1 MKREEIDSRNEV
13 ESLSES
19 VENEQDL
26 NVSSLK
32 PLLHATV
39 SDDSTCSRDKCDTN
53 DLSSNTF
60 QRNKRRMS
68 QETNDSFIALQQ
80 KRNCRLSNS
89 SPYPDHLAANF
100 SSWDDEVDIRLAE
113 ELIEY
118 SFNSPSVHSEN
129 EVEPIPL
136 LTPPGSPIPIHSE
149 ESVTDIYEW
158 PSNLAVD
165 IAYTA
170 ASTLHPL
177 SLREMEE
184 IDKCDEPFI
193 VVFPRLN
200 GGLKPM
206 IA

>member
-1 MKREEIDSRNEV
+1 MYATIIRTPAPTVYSII
-13 ESLSES
+13 
-19 VENEQDL
+19 ENEQDL

-32 PLLHATV
+32 SLLHGTV
-39 SDDSTCSRDKCDTN
+39 SDYSTCSRDTCDTN
-53 DLSSNTF
+53 DLSNNTF

-68 QETNDSFIALQQ
+68 QETNDSCIALQQ
-80 KRNCRLSNS
+80 KRNRRLSSS
-89 SPYPDHLAANF
+89 SPYPDHLPATF
-100 SSWDDEVDIRLAE
+100 PSWNDEVDLRLAE

-118 SFNSPSVHSEN
+118 SSKSPPVHSEN

-149 ESVTDIYEW
+149 ESVTDIFEW

-165 IAYTA
+165 IALTA
-170 ASTLHPL
+170 ASKLRPL

-200 GGLKPM
+200 GG
-206 IA
+206 